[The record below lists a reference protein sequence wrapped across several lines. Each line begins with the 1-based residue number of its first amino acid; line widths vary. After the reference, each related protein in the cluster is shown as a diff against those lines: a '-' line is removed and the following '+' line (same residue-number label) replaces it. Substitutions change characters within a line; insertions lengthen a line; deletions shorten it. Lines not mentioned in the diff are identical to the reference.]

1 MLAWRRRLSSELV
14 MGDGQNSQDDG
25 SHHEHE
31 AQGDPEPVG
40 DSPDGKH
47 TLTEA
52 LTSRAHIT
60 FSIGRTTVRA
70 EVVGSMANSSV
81 CSTRKSG
88 LRPTATRGSQGL
100 NPSGYFYEYWR
111 ARGTPPP

>member
-1 MLAWRRRLSSELV
+1 

-25 SHHEHE
+25 SQHEHE

-47 TLTEA
+47 TLTET

-70 EVVGSMANSSV
+70 EVVGSMANTSV
-81 CSTRKSG
+81 RSTR
-88 LRPTATRGSQGL
+88 
-100 NPSGYFYEYWR
+100 
-111 ARGTPPP
+111 